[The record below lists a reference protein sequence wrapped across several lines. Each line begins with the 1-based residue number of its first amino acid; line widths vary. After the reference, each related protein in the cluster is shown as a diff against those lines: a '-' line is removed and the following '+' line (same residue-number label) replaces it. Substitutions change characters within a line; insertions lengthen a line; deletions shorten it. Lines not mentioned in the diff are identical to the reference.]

1 MWWYLY
7 AILAL
12 VFVYF
17 VFFRK
22 PDLSQQVKVLMKKC
36 ASWATTAQQ
45 DTSPYL
51 SVMHANYAM
60 GYLSALKDIASPQ
73 QIHRAT
79 GVDFKNFE
87 GHIIN
92 LQEMINTRMK
102 TKVPEFAGEVNMYLT
117 AIENKLS

>member
-7 AILAL
+7 ALLAL

>member
-17 VFFRK
+17 VLFRK
-22 PDLSQQVKVLMKKC
+22 PDPSQQVKILMKKC

-60 GYLSALKDIASPQ
+60 GYLSALKDIATPQ

-92 LQEMINTRMK
+92 LQEMINTKMK